1 MTNNNIQQMKKTLL
15 FLSILLIAYKAW
27 AGKITEE
34 QAYSIAS
41 NFFNNSGMRKSPA
54 NGSVEPIRLAQVSS
68 GYYAFNHG
76 DSKGFVIVAANDN
89 ARAEVLGYSDTG
101 TFRPDSMP
109 AAMKWWLDEYE
120 RELAYAAH
128 KEDTDKALLKRQL
141 PIYTAID
148 PLLSSQ
154 WGQDEPYN
162 DLCPEYQGTVCP
174 TGCVA
179 TAVSQI
185 MYYHKWPEK
194 GSGSHSYDW
203 KVNGQT
209 LSTLSADFSQSV
221 YDWNVMTPIYG
232 STSSQ
237 QSKDAVARLMHDVG
251 IASDMQ
257 YFPTGSGAYTTTAV
271 QALNKYFNYD
281 LSMELIRRDFY
292 GLAEWQELIY
302 NSLAQGYPVL
312 YSGST
317 AANEGHAFVCDGY
330 SNGYFHI
337 NWGWD
342 GMSNGYFL
350 LTALD
355 PDAQGTG
362 GGTSGYNYDQMVATG
377 IKPYKQGST
386 IKPLMYWTE
395 VINAAPNNTTTSS
408 TVTFG
413 SKIYN
418 YSIATISVKLGIKIV
433 DNAGNITYIA
443 STDNNDSDDD
453 LPPLYGYNK
462 YDVSLKQFPKAAGTY
477 KVYPAFRD
485 NNTGTWHDIRSMIYN
500 PQYLVANADGNGI
513 IEFSYPEDQDSK
525 LNASDMETTSSTFA
539 GKPFKFK
546 ATISNSGREFY
557 GELIAVVVSK
567 GSLDVAT
574 MSESMFVNIPYG
586 ESIDCEFTVN
596 APEETGDYEIIIAT
610 SEYSIISE
618 RLAVSIT
625 PAPEGATSLSL
636 LSPLTMSGAD
646 NVSADNIR
654 FTADIS
660 CTSGF
665 YGDKLYAYIFKQGES
680 NSNISFISD
689 LFIASGEK
697 RTVTFTGSLSNAQVG
712 EKYKIRVYYNDN
724 DEFKLIPPSEDN
736 SMVITIGS
744 LTAIN
749 ETGTDT
755 EAGDIRIYNLA
766 GECVLQQ
773 YAAKPDLTSL
783 APGIYIVKTAGTTK
797 CVAKH

>member
-1 MTNNNIQQMKKTLL
+1 MKKTLL
-15 FLSILLIAYKAW
+15 LLSLLLFVCTAW
-27 AGKITEE
+27 AGRITEE
-34 QAYSIAS
+34 QAYTIAS
-41 NFFNNSGMRKSPA
+41 KFFNNSGMRKAPSD
-54 NGSVEPIRLAQVSS
+54 GSVATLRLAQASS

-76 DSKGFVIVAANDN
+76 NAKGFVIVAADDN

-109 AAMKWWLDEYE
+109 TAMKWWLGEYE
-120 RELAYAAH
+120 RELAYAAQ
-128 KEDTDKALLKRQL
+128 KDDGTDKTVLKRQL
-141 PIYTAID
+141 PTYATIE
-148 PLLSSQ
+148 PLLTSM
-154 WGQDEPYN
+154 WGQEEPYN
-162 DLCPEYQGTVCP
+162 ALCPSYQKTVCP

-179 TAVSQI
+179 TALSQI

-203 KVNGQT
+203 KINGQT

-221 YDWNVMTPIYG
+221 YDWNAMTPQYG

-386 IKPLMYWTE
+386 IKPLMYCTE
-395 VINAAPNNTTTSS
+395 VFNVAPNNTTTSS

-418 YSIATISVKLGIKIV
+418 YSIATISIKLGIKIV

-513 IEFSYPEDQDSK
+513 IEFKYPDSQGSV
-525 LNASDMETTSSTFA
+525 LSVTDMRTTSSTFA
-539 GKPFKFK
+539 GKPFKIK
-546 ATISNSGREFY
+546 ATITNSGQEFF
-557 GELIAVVVSK
+557 GELIAAVVPT
-567 GSLDVAT
+567 GSYDAT
-574 MSESMFVNIPYG
+574 ALSEKMFVNLPYG
-586 ESIDCEFTVN
+586 ESTDCEFTVD
-596 APEETGDYEIIIAT
+596 APSKTGNYDIIIID
-610 SEYSIISE
+610 SDYSIISG
-618 RLAVSIT
+618 RLAINISS
-625 PAPEGATSLSL
+625 APDDPTALSL
-636 LSPLTMSGAD
+636 LSPITMPDA
-646 NVSADNIR
+646 NNASADNIR

-665 YGDKLYAYIFKQGES
+665 YADKLYAFVFPYNENKSSTAI
-680 NSNISFISD
+680 ISD
-689 LFIASGEK
+689 LFITSGEN
-697 RTVTFTGSLSNAQVG
+697 RTVTFTGSIPLAQVG
-712 EKYKIRVYYNDN
+712 DKYRIRVYYLNNNTQTAIPSLADN
-724 DEFKLIPPSEDN
+724 YLE
-736 SMVITIGS
+736 ITIGS
-744 LTAIN
+744 LTGIN
-749 ETGTDT
+749 GT
-755 EAGDIRIYNLA
+755 EADTQAGEIRVYNLA
-766 GECVLQQ
+766 GECVLRQHG
-773 YAAKPDLTSL
+773 AKPDLTSL

-797 CVAKH
+797 CVAKQ